1 MKLREVEEL
10 DRKRKEVEKKI
21 RERERKR
28 GRSLVRSYQN
38 GRNL

>member
-21 RERERKR
+21 RERER
-28 GRSLVRSYQN
+28 G
-38 GRNL
+38 GGA